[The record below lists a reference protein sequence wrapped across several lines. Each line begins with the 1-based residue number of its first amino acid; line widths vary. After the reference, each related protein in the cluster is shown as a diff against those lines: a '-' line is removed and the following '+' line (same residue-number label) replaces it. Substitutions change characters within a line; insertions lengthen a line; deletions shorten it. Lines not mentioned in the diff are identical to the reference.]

1 MKLQLNTANVKFYLN
16 FIFILLIVVLL
27 VFFLKVIVKIL
38 SFKQQT
44 QIQYKTIVPDS
55 KIKDKIFMVQ
65 CYYYLLN
72 ISLYLFKII
81 SAAHLIWLCIKA
93 KLTVEPNAVL
103 DVLVKYS

>member
-1 MKLQLNTANVKFYLN
+1 
-16 FIFILLIVVLL
+16 L
-27 VFFLKVIVKIL
+27 VFFLKAINIQSNNYLLWLNIVKIP

-55 KIKDKIFMVQ
+55 KIKDTIFMIQ
-65 CYYYLLN
+65 CYFYLLN

-93 KLTVEPNAVL
+93 ELTVEPNTVL
-103 DVLVKYS
+103 DILVKYS